1 MEREQNIRLART
13 RHVGANFDFNGN
25 PIMQNSSG
33 GIVRMSGP
41 ISTYACGHQSIPG
54 IDACSCATY

>member
-1 MEREQNIRLART
+1 MERQQNIRLART

-25 PIMQNSSG
+25 PITQNASG

-41 ISTYACGHQSIPG
+41 ISTYACGHQAIPG
-54 IDACSCATY
+54 IDSCSCAIY